1 MDSIKNFDCYL
12 SSPASTFPFKPVPTP
27 VPTKPKETAMRQTR
41 HLAPTDSVAEA
52 QRHAYNA
59 AFEELN
65 LSWHW
70 DAATYAGVQARGR
83 DGLRDYLQAEHAH
96 LLRAYDADFLV
107 NAIETAK
114 ARYCKAEAAP
124 RTHTAAYARPAS
136 YAHSAA

>member
-1 MDSIKNFDCYL
+1 M
-12 SSPASTFPFKPVPTP
+12 PVRNTGANQ
-27 VPTKPKETAMRQTR
+27 PKETAMRQTR

-114 ARYCKAEAAP
+114 ARYCKTQQPAP

>member
-1 MDSIKNFDCYL
+1 
-12 SSPASTFPFKPVPTP
+12 
-27 VPTKPKETAMRQTR
+27 MRQTR
-41 HLAPTDSVAEA
+41 HLAPTDSVAET

-70 DAATYAGVQARGR
+70 DAATYAAVQARGR

-114 ARYCKAEAAP
+114 SRYCKSQPAP
-124 RTHTAAYARPAS
+124 RTHTAAYARPAA

>member
-1 MDSIKNFDCYL
+1 VPDTATDS
-12 SSPASTFPFKPVPTP
+12 
-27 VPTKPKETAMRQTR
+27 KETDMRQTR
-41 HLAPTDSVAEA
+41 QTAPTDCAAEA

-83 DGLRDYLQAEHAH
+83 EGLRNYLQAEHPH

-114 ARYCKAEAAP
+114 ARYCKADAAGHPHAAGFAPRSEAANAP
-124 RTHTAAYARPAS
+124 